1 MKCSLDDNKMKRE
14 NKYKDYILKTKKD
27 KKIKLS
33 LETQKDLIENFGMDY
48 LYVIVVLSNQ
58 MMMQLMNIFVYLL
71 IVSN

>member
-33 LETQKDLIENFGMDY
+33 
-48 LYVIVVLSNQ
+48 
-58 MMMQLMNIFVYLL
+58 
-71 IVSN
+71 

>member
-58 MMMQLMNIFVYLL
+58 TMMELMNIFVYIL

>member
-58 MMMQLMNIFVYLL
+58 MMMELMNIFVYLL

>member
-33 LETQKDLIENFGMDY
+33 LETQKDLIENFCIHY

-58 MMMQLMNIFVYLL
+58 TMMELMNIFVYLL